1 MAGKKNL
8 AEEKELFHTG
18 RRKHD
23 NEPFWPQLGPVVFLA
38 VIFLINFIA
47 RIILSP
53 LLPTIEKEL
62 AISHGQAGS
71 FFFLISGG
79 YVIGLLGSGFLA
91 SRSSH
96 KITIVI
102 STAGVGLALLGISV
116 VSSLWAI
123 RVGLFGLG
131 FAGGLYIPSAIAT
144 ITSLIER
151 PHWGKAIAVHELA
164 PNLAFFAGPFVAEL
178 FLSWSTW
185 RLALSSLGMASLVAS
200 LAYFRFGR
208 GGEFPGESPASSAFG
223 LLVRAPSFW
232 IMVALFGLGV
242 SSTIGVYAMLPLY
255 LVSERQ
261 DRLELGQ
268 YGGCSLQVLWTD
280 PGGSRGLGV
289 GPFGSE
295 ADHGYEFNFHRNR
308 HLAGGTGF
316 KRLDQYRRLVSA
328 APRRLVFSRGV
339 CRSRCDYSGR
349 RPQSRG
355 GLYNSF
361 RLFDRWWRCPHFHR
375 HHGRQRLLRYRFHG
389 DGNSHFVRRHLGIVV
404 EATGKIAGKHA
415 EAPVVINTR
424 VGL

>member
-1 MAGKKNL
+1 MAGKKNV
-8 AEEKELFHTG
+8 AEEKRRFHTG
-18 RRKHD
+18 RRNHD

-62 AISHGQAGS
+62 GISHGQAGS

-116 VSSLWAI
+116 VSSLWAM

-131 FAGGLYIPSAIAT
+131 VRRRPLH
-144 ITSLIER
+144 SLGDR
-151 PHWGKAIAVHELA
+151 NDHVFDRAAALGKAIAVHELA

-185 RLALSSLGMASLVAS
+185 RLALSALGMASLVAS
-200 LAYFRFGR
+200 FAYFRFGR
-208 GGEFPGESPASSAFG
+208 GGEFAGESPASSAFG
-223 LLVRAPSFW
+223 LLVRSPSFW
-232 IMVALFGLGV
+232 IMAVLFGLGV
-242 SSTIGVYAMLPLY
+242 SLHDRCLCHASALPC
-255 LVSERQ
+255 ERAQ
-261 DRLELGQ
+261 DRFELGQ
-268 YGGCSLQVLWTD
+268 HGGCPLQVLWTD

-289 GPFGSE
+289 GPFGSK

-316 KRLDQYRRLVSA
+316 NRLDQYRRLVSA

-339 CRSRCDYSGR
+339 CRSRR
-349 RPQSRG
+349 
-355 GLYNSF
+355 
-361 RLFDRWWRCPHFHR
+361 
-375 HHGRQRLLRYRFHG
+375 RLLQPPRAISRWPLQFL
-389 DGNSHFVRRHLGIVV
+389 S
-404 EATGKIAGKHA
+404 
-415 EAPVVINTR
+415 VI
-424 VGL
+424 